1 MEGQI
6 IWIDCA
12 DEEQVPKDK
21 KNDLVL
27 DFPAP
32 VSNSP
37 GPSINSRNPSLTA
50 IGGVPALGV
59 GGGTGP
65 GVGQPIKRQ
74 AKNSQ
79 SNDSFI
85 SLCKRVFIEN
95 PELGSEPGPKDKL
108 KTSSLT
114 NSRFKKRKHEPEEHS
129 MQDQNKERPES
140 HLTLSQKDKKP
151 YTLRDVIM
159 GKI

>member
-1 MEGQI
+1 MNMWYKFWRPDLI
-6 IWIDCA
+6 
-12 DEEQVPKDK
+12 PK
-21 KNDLVL
+21 NGTEI
-27 DFPAP
+27 
-32 VSNSP
+32 SEN
-37 GPSINSRNPSLTA
+37 LTA
-50 IGGVPALGV
+50 LNRMI
-59 GGGTGP
+59 
-65 GVGQPIKRQ
+65 
-74 AKNSQ
+74 SCQ
-79 SNDSFI
+79 SIEPLTKIDYKCKLCKFETLEISSLKSHLVAIHKFDETKTDWNKCI
-85 SLCKRVFIEN
+85 SLCKRVIIEN